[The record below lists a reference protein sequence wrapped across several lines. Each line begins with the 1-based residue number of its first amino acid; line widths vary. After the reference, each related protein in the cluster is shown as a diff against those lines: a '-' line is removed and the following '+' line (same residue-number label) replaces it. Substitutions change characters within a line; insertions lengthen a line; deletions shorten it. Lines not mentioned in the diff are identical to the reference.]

1 VTGRLLKALA
11 LILLLVPC
19 SGCGPAADG
28 TLDDIAAPHRFSILE
43 WETKMLPAELG
54 SWLADDHELSDTDT
68 AAVLHYFTLG
78 ENLRVVSA
86 ELQRVAA
93 GSAAGD
99 SAALADYR
107 DELKAARAELA
118 DRTAAIIAR
127 QIAAVLTEQGII
139 DPFANLETASVFP
152 PVSFVLRKP
161 PCLLVVSPRER
172 IMQERTLTLT
182 ANLTTAQ
189 KDGIES
195 RVDALGYSSLV
206 VNLGGIGA
214 TYPALVS
221 DGGSLGGTID
231 IAVEEWLH
239 QYLAFKPLGRA
250 YLAHLLDI
258 SRDPDIV
265 TLNETL
271 AGIVSREIGGLVMAK
286 YYPEL
291 VPAEENGAA
300 DPEGFDF
307 NREMRQTRRRV
318 DDMLARGEIAAA
330 EAYMESRRQ
339 YIVSHGY
346 YIRKLN
352 QAYFAFHGSYAD
364 RPTAIDPIGEELKEL
379 RTRYDALRDYLAVAA
394 ELRSRAAL
402 GLALNQAAAG
412 P

>member
-1 VTGRLLKALA
+1 MKVVTGRLFKALA
-11 LILLLVPC
+11 LIIFLLPC
-19 SGCGPAADG
+19 AGCGPAADG
-28 TLDDIAAPHRFSILE
+28 ALDDIAAPHRFSILD
-43 WETKMLPAELG
+43 WELKMLPAELG
-54 SWLADDHELSDTDT
+54 GWLADDNGNAVDT
-68 AAVLHYFTLG
+68 ATVLHYFA
-78 ENLRVVSA
+78 LREDRRAA
-86 ELQRVAA
+86 E
-93 GSAAGD
+93 
-99 SAALADYR
+99 
-107 DELKAARAELA
+107 AELA
-118 DRTAAIIAR
+118 DQVAAIIAR
-127 QIAAVLTEQGII
+127 QIAAVLTAQGII
-139 DPFANLETASVFP
+139 DPFENLETASVFP
-152 PVSFVLRKP
+152 PVSFVLEKP
-161 PCLLVVSPRER
+161 PCLLVVSPREW

-189 KDGIES
+189 KVDIER
-195 RVDALGYSSLV
+195 RVDELGCSSLV
-206 VNLGGIGA
+206 VDLGGIGA
-214 TYPALVS
+214 AYPALVS
-221 DGGSLGGTID
+221 DGGSLSGTID

-250 YLAHLLDI
+250 YLAHLLGV

-291 VPAEENGAA
+291 IPAEENGDI

-307 NREMRQTRRRV
+307 NREMRETRRSV
-318 DDMLARGEIAAA
+318 DAMLARGEIAVA

-339 YIVSHGY
+339 YIVNHGY

-379 RTRYDALRDYLAVAA
+379 RTRYDSLNDYLAAAA
-394 ELRSRAAL
+394 ELGSRADL
-402 GLALNQAAAG
+402 GLVLNRAAAG